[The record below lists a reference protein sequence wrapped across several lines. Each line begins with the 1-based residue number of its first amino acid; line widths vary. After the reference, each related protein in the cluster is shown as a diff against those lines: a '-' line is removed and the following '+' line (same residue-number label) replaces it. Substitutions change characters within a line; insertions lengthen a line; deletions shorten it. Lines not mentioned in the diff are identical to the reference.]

1 MAKRGLK
8 KSGQAKLNSDSKTL
22 AFIAA
27 FFGIIGFIIAI
38 IAKRDDKYVM
48 YYAKHSLVIFI
59 IAVVAAVISGV
70 LGWLPVIGWVIS
82 AALYL
87 LVIITWVMNWAFSL
101 TGERKQIPL
110 ITDFAEKFNF

>member
-1 MAKRGLK
+1 MAKRGSK

-59 IAVVAAVISGV
+59 IAVIAG
-70 LGWLPVIGWVIS
+70 VIGGLS
-82 AALYL
+82 DGFL
-87 LVIITWVMNWAFSL
+87 
-101 TGERKQIPL
+101 
-110 ITDFAEKFNF
+110 